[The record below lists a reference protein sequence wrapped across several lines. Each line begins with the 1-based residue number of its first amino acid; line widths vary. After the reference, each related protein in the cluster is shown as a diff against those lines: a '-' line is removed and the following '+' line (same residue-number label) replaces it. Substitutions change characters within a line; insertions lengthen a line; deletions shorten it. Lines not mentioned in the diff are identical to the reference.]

1 MIWEKIVNECRMK
14 RTTPTAMTKELKISS
29 SSVTAWKKGSYPD
42 TKTVI
47 RIADYFGCTTDYL
60 LERTEERNFTSEL
73 DEREKMLIEA
83 FRKCDEK
90 GKAKITQVTLNEMER
105 TEREHSATYS
115 DSAG

>member
-1 MIWEKIVNECRMK
+1 MTLKDLEKSISVANSSIRRWDKSIPNIGSVSKVAEFFGVSIDFIYYGGETK
-14 RTTPTAMTKELKISS
+14 TTPQ
-29 SSVTAWKKGSYPD
+29 D
-42 TKTVI
+42 
-47 RIADYFGCTTDYL
+47 D
-60 LERTEERNFTSEL
+60 
-73 DEREKMLIEA
+73 RESMIIES